1 MKLDKKNIGKKQVN
15 KLWSLK
21 CQETEVQMYWTDGF
35 QTRLQSAWKHRK
47 RRQTGTDDQKLRESK
62 ERCETQR
69 TPSSKYGYKYIVRSC
84 RKNLLKKIYIYI

>member
-62 ERCETQR
+62 ERCETQEHHPQSMDINILCVVVGR
-69 TPSSKYGYKYIVRSC
+69 IC
-84 RKNLLKKIYIYI
+84 